1 MWAMAHVAAVHECL
15 FEPYTQIWLALVSM
29 TPDAVAALA
38 PDVAKATRP
47 NLKTIIPLSWLK
59 W

>member
-1 MWAMAHVAAVHECL
+1 MAHVAAVHECL